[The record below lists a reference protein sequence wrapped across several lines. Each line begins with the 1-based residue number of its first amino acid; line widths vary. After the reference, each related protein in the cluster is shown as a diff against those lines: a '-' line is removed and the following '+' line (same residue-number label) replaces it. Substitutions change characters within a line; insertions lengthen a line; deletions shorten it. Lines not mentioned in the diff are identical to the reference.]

1 MKTNNLKKRFLVIM
15 ATALLCC
22 GSAKAQIT
30 PSVYA
35 GLGNY
40 TNLGGM
46 VGIGTEI
53 QYKFVSVNASIGYD
67 GCNQVFSKK
76 GYYAGKERVG
86 DNPFIG
92 FDVGVKC
99 YFYKGFFGGVN
110 YGLLGK
116 YCLEETAERVR
127 VDNFYDFSFTLG
139 YKWHY
144 YKGLYG
150 MAWLGVTSNKDAN
163 QFVFIFDSRSF
174 IPRAGLIIGYEF
186 KH

>member
-1 MKTNNLKKRFLVIM
+1 METNNFKKRILVTM
-15 ATALLCC
+15 AFALLCC
-22 GSAKAQIT
+22 CSAMAQIN

-40 TNLGGM
+40 TNLGGT

-53 QYKFVSVNASIGYD
+53 RYKFISVNTAIGYD
-67 GCNQVFSKK
+67 GCNQVFSHR

-127 VDNFYDFSFTLG
+127 VNNFYDFSFTLG
-139 YKWHY
+139 YKWHS

-150 MAWLGVTSNKDAN
+150 MAWMGVTSNREAN
-163 QFVFIFDSRSF
+163 QFVFVFGSRSF

>member
-1 MKTNNLKKRFLVIM
+1 MKTNHFKKRILVIM
-15 ATALLCC
+15 AIALLCC

-30 PSVYA
+30 PSVYV

-40 TNLGGM
+40 TNVGGM

-53 QYKFVSVNASIGYD
+53 QYKLIPVNAAIGFD
-67 GCNQVFSKK
+67 GCNQAFFRK

-86 DNPFIG
+86 DNPFFG

>member
-1 MKTNNLKKRFLVIM
+1 METMHFNKRFWVTM
-15 ATALLCC
+15 ALAFLCC
-22 GSAKAQIT
+22 LGAKAQIT

-35 GLGNY
+35 GWGNY

-46 VGIGTEI
+46 VGIGAEI
-53 QYKFVSVNASIGYD
+53 QYKILSVNAAIGYD
-67 GCNQVFSKK
+67 HCNMAFFNK
-76 GYYAGKERVG
+76 GHYAGKERVG

-92 FDVGVKC
+92 FDVGLKC

-116 YCLEETAERVR
+116 HCLEETTERVR

-150 MAWLGVTSNKDAN
+150 MAWLGATSNQDAN
-163 QFVFIFDSRSF
+163 HILFFGKGFV
-174 IPRAGLIIGYEF
+174 PRTGIIVGYEF

>member
-1 MKTNNLKKRFLVIM
+1 MKTISFNKRVLATVVI
-15 ATALLCC
+15 ALLCC
-22 GSAKAQIT
+22 FSAKAQIT

-53 QYKFVSVNASIGYD
+53 QYKFVSVNAAIWYD
-67 GCNQVFSKK
+67 GCNQVFFHK
-76 GYYAGKERVG
+76 GHYAGKERVG
-86 DNPFIG
+86 DNPFMG

-116 YCLEETAERVR
+116 YCLEETVERVR

-139 YKWHY
+139 YKWHCY
-144 YKGLYG
+144 QRFYG

-163 QFVFIFDSRSF
+163 QFVFIFDSKSF
-174 IPRAGLIIGYEF
+174 VPRVGLIIEYEF

>member
-1 MKTNNLKKRFLVIM
+1 MKTNHFKKRILAIM
-15 ATALLCC
+15 AIAMLCC
-22 GSAKAQIT
+22 SSAKAQIT

-53 QYKFVSVNASIGYD
+53 KYKFVSVNAAIGYD
-67 GCNQVFSKK
+67 HCNQVFSH
-76 GYYAGKERVG
+76 YYAGMERVG
-86 DNPFIG
+86 DNPFVGYDI
-92 FDVGVKC
+92 GVKC

-116 YCLEETAERVR
+116 NCLQETEERVR

-139 YKWHY
+139 YRWHY

-163 QFVFIFDSRSF
+163 QFVFVFDSRSF
-174 IPRAGLIIGYEF
+174 MPRAGVIIGYEF

>member
-1 MKTNNLKKRFLVIM
+1 MKTNNFKKRILVVM
-15 ATALLCC
+15 ATALLF
-22 GSAKAQIT
+22 SLQTMAQIK

-35 GLGNY
+35 GFGNY

-53 QYKFVSVNASIGYD
+53 QYKFVSVNAAIGYD
-67 GCNQVFSKK
+67 HCNMVFSQK

-86 DNPFIG
+86 DNPFFG

-116 YCLEETAERVR
+116 YCLEETAQRVR

-139 YKWHY
+139 YKWHCY
-144 YKGLYG
+144 QGFYG

-163 QFVFIFDSRSF
+163 QFVFIFDSKSF
-174 IPRAGLIIGYEF
+174 TPRVGLIIEYEF